1 MKYLFNS
8 LLLLCSFTCS
18 SQTLEQLDNQRIT
31 LPNGWSLTP
40 VGKSLPLGDLPLN
53 IAVSK
58 TGKYIAVT
66 NNGQSTQTIQL
77 FDAKKEIQLDE
88 IKIAKAW
95 YGLKFSVDE
104 KRLYASGGNDNLI
117 LQYNI
122 VNNKLV
128 VTDTFKIGTKKK
140 ELLSPTGIEVDDAQ
154 QLLYVVTKENN
165 TLYVLSLQTK
175 EIITQ
180 IKLDGEAYTCLLSPD
195 KNTLYISCWGCDKI
209 ILFDTKAKK
218 ITTSITVGD
227 NPNEI
232 ILNKKGTHLFVANSN
247 DNSVSIIDLKTQ
259 TVIETLNAALYPN
272 APSGSTTNG
281 LALSANEKILYIANA
296 DNNCLAVFD
305 VTVLGKSLSKG
316 YIPVGWYPT
325 NVKVV
330 GKKIFVANGKGFSS
344 QANPYGPSPF
354 RKREAVIYQQGDTA
368 KPIGVQYIG
377 GLFKGTMSII
387 PTPNEK
393 QLSIFSK
400 AVYANTPYT
409 KAKETD
415 AEGLKGNPI
424 PMKVGDK
431 SPIKYV
437 FYVIKENRTYD
448 QVLGDVK
455 NGNGDTSLCLFGEKI
470 TPNQHKLVNDFVLLD
485 NFYVDAEVSADGHN
499 WSMGAYATDYLEKTW
514 PTNYGGRG
522 GKYDAEGN
530 RAIANNKAGFI
541 WDHCKRN
548 KVTYRTY
555 GEFADNSKPNIPS
568 LKNNMCNYF
577 EGYNTSVWD
586 TTRFAQWKRD
596 FDSLI
601 NINAV
606 PQLSTVRFGND
617 HTEGLRK
624 NRPTPQA
631 FLADNDFAVGMF
643 VEHLAKSN
651 IWNETA
657 IFILEDDAQNGADHV
672 DAHRSTAYI
681 AGGFVKRNFVDHTMY
696 STSSVLRTIEL
707 IVGMPPMT
715 QYDAGA
721 MPMWRCFQN
730 TTLPSNFVTIQPN
743 IDLAEKN
750 IVSNKWQEI
759 SENLNF
765 AKEDAAPDDI
775 LNNILWVAM
784 RGENTIVPSP
794 KRAAFIRITAKKDDD
809 D

>member
-1 MKYLFNS
+1 MKSTFLF
-8 LLLLCSFTCS
+8 LLVLFAVHSYGQS
-18 SQTLEQLDNQRIT
+18 LEQLEKQRIT
-31 LPNGWSLTP
+31 LPNGWNLTP
-40 VGKSLPLGDLPLN
+40 VGKGLPLGDLPLN

-58 TGKYIAVT
+58 SGKYMAVT
-66 NNGQSTQTIQL
+66 NNGQSTQSIQL
-77 FDAKKEIQLDE
+77 FDAKKEVELDNV
-88 IKIAKAW
+88 KIAKAW
-95 YGLKFSVDE
+95 YGLKFSADE
-104 KRLYASGGNDNLI
+104 KHLYASGGNDNFI
-117 LQYNI
+117 LQYNL
-122 VNNKLV
+122 VNNKLKIA
-128 VTDTFKIGTKKK
+128 DTFKIGTGKK

-175 EIITQ
+175 EIISQ
-180 IKLDGEAYTCLLSPD
+180 VKLDGEAYSCLLSPD

-209 ILFDTKAKK
+209 ILFNTKLKTIAS
-218 ITTSITVGD
+218 TITVGD

-232 ILNKKGTHLFVANSN
+232 ILNKKGTHLFVANAN
-247 DNSVSIIDLKTQ
+247 DNSVSIIDIKQ
-259 TVIETLNAALYPN
+259 QKIIETLNAALYPN
-272 APSGSTTNG
+272 APSGSGTNG
-281 LALSANEKILYIANA
+281 LALSADEKILYIANA

-305 VTVLGKSLSKG
+305 VSVLGKSLSKG
-316 YIPVGWYPT
+316 FIPVGWYPT
-325 NVKVV
+325 NVKVI

-354 RKREAVIYQQGDTA
+354 KKREAVIYQQGDTT
-368 KPIGVQYIG
+368 KPIGVQYIA

-387 PTPNEK
+387 PTPSDK
-393 QLSIFSK
+393 QLNIFSK

-431 SPIKYV
+431 SPVKYV

-455 NGNGDTSLCLFGEKI
+455 KGNGDESLCLFGEKI
-470 TPNQHKLVNDFVLLD
+470 TPNQHKLVNEFVLLD

-530 RAIANNKAGFI
+530 REVANNKAGFI

-548 KVTYRTY
+548 KVSYRTY
-555 GEFADNSKPNIPS
+555 GEFADNGKANIPS
-568 LKNNMCNYF
+568 LQNNMCNYF
-577 EGYNTSVWD
+577 EGYNMNVKD
-586 TTRFAQWKRD
+586 TVRFAQWKKD
-596 FDSLI
+596 FDSLLAV
-601 NINAV
+601 NAV

-624 NRPTPQA
+624 GRPTPNA
-631 FLADNDFAVGMF
+631 YVADNDLAVGLF
-643 VEHLAKSN
+643 VEHLSKST

-672 DAHRSTAYI
+672 DAHRSTAYL

-696 STSSVLRTIEL
+696 STSSMLRTIEL
-707 IVGMPPMT
+707 ILGMPPMT
-715 QYDAGA
+715 QYDAAA
-721 MPMWRCFQN
+721 MPMWRSFAN
-730 TTLPSNFVTIQPN
+730 TASPSNFKTVDATIN
-743 IDLAEKN
+743 LDDKN
-750 IVSNKWQEI
+750 IVENKWQRR
-759 SENLNF
+759 SEEFNF
-765 AKEDAAPDDI
+765 ADVDAVPDLEMNEI
-775 LNNILWVAM
+775 IWVAVK
-784 RGENTIVPSP
+784 GENVPFPGP
-794 KRAAFIRITAKKDDD
+794 KRAAFVKLNKVEKDDD
-809 D
+809 

>member
-1 MKYLFNS
+1 MKQIFFFLFATIS
-8 LLLLCSFTCS
+8 LHTTA
-18 SQTLEQLDNQRIT
+18 QTLEQLNKQRIT

-40 VGKSLPLGDLPLN
+40 VGKSMPLGDLPLN

-58 TGKYIAVT
+58 SGKYMAIT
-66 NNGQSTQTIQL
+66 NNGQSTQSIQL
-77 FDAKKEIQLDE
+77 LDAKKEIELDN

-95 YGLKFSVDE
+95 YGLKFSADE
-104 KRLYASGGNDNLI
+104 KRLYASGGNDNFI

-128 VTDTFKIGTKKK
+128 VADTFKIGTKKK
-140 ELLSPTGIEVDDAQ
+140 ELLSPTGIEIDDVQ
-154 QLLYVVTKENN
+154 QLLYAVTKENN
-165 TLYVLSLQTK
+165 TLYIVSLQTK
-175 EIITQ
+175 EIIFQ
-180 IKLDGEAYTCLLSPD
+180 IKLEAEAYTCLLSPD
-195 KNTLYISCWGCDKI
+195 KNTLYISCWGFDKI
-209 ILFDTKAKK
+209 LFFDTKLKTIA
-218 ITTSITVGD
+218 TTIAVGD

-232 ILNKKGTHLFVANSN
+232 ILNKKGTHLFVANAN
-247 DNSVSIIDLKTQ
+247 DNSVSIIDIAQQK
-259 TVIETLNAALYPN
+259 VVETLNAALYPN

-305 VTVLGKSLSKG
+305 VSVIGKSLSKG
-316 YIPVGWYPT
+316 FVPVGWYPT
-325 NVKVV
+325 NVKVI

-354 RKREAVIYQQGDTA
+354 KKKEAVIYQQGDTA
-368 KPIGVQYIG
+368 KPIGVQYIA
-377 GLFKGTMSII
+377 GLFKGSMSII
-387 PTPNEK
+387 AEPNEK
-393 QLSIFSK
+393 QLNIFSK

-415 AEGLKGNPI
+415 ADGVVGNPI
-424 PMKVGDK
+424 PKKVGDK

-437 FYVIKENRTYD
+437 FYVVKENRTYD

-455 NGNGDTSLCLFGEKI
+455 RGNGDANLCLFGEKI
-470 TPNQHKLVNDFVLLD
+470 TPNQHKLVDEFVLLD

-530 RAIANNKAGFI
+530 RAIANNKVGFI

-548 KVTYRTY
+548 KVSYRTY
-555 GEFADNSKPNIPS
+555 GEFADDGRANIPA

-586 TTRFAQWKRD
+586 TTRFFQWKKD

-624 NRPTPQA
+624 GRPTPQA

-643 VEHLAKSN
+643 IEHLSKSK

-672 DAHRSTAYI
+672 DAHRSTAYL

-707 IVGMPPMT
+707 ILGMPPMT
-715 QYDAGA
+715 QYDAA
-721 MPMWRCFQN
+721 ANPMWRSFQDKA
-730 TTLPSNFVTIQPN
+730 LPSTFTAITPN
-743 IDLAEKN
+743 INLAEKN
-750 IVSNKWQEI
+750 VVANYWQQK
-759 SENLNF
+759 SEMMDF
-765 AKEDAAPDDI
+765 SKEDAAPDDE
-775 LNNILWVAM
+775 LNKILWVAM
-784 RGENTIVPSP
+784 KGENSIMPSP
-794 KRAAFIRITAKKDDD
+794 KRAAFIRVSGKKDDD